1 MIRNKKKG
9 FTLAEVLITLVVV
22 GIIASITIMIINS
35 NVRKAEVET
44 KLKRNVSIL
53 NSALYRAT
61 TDYGPAYAWNETGT
75 EAFNN
80 KYLIPNL
87 ITLKPPTEQTLQE
100 LGYKGTIKD
109 PNGNDYFYKNFRG
122 KKIFLNDGTIILHT
136 VNVVPSG
143 EIKQNIA
150 IKYVID
156 INGPK
161 GPNVMGRD
169 VFVFEVDLLDTA
181 PYVKMEGMAGVN
193 IIEDENGGYR
203 LERVEYPKSQIIT
216 ICKNQGNN
224 CGALIQKNSWKVPSD
239 YPIKI

>member
-1 MIRNKKKG
+1 MIRKKKKG

-35 NVRKAEVET
+35 NVRKAEIET

-61 TDYGPAYAWNETGT
+61 ADYGPSYTWRETGT

-87 ITLKPPTEQTLQE
+87 ITLKPPTKKTLQE

-109 PNGNDYFYKNFRG
+109 PNGNIYQYNNRNE

-136 VNVVPSG
+136 INVVPSM
-143 EIKQNIA
+143 EIKQHISVT
-150 IKYVID
+150 YVID

-169 VFVFEVDLLDTA
+169 VFILEVDLLETS
-181 PYVKMEGMAGVN
+181 PYVKMYGMNGVN

-216 ICKNQGNN
+216 VCKNQGNY
-224 CGALIQKNSWKVPSD
+224 CGALIQKNSWKVPQD